1 MVVMVRPPGFEPGT
15 RGWKPLVITPS
26 LQALTLAESMASLNG
41 FGRRG
46 NSKVDA
52 LTMVHDSKAE
62 VWDFT
67 CNIFLPING
76 PLWRMGENRPE

>member
-1 MVVMVRPPGFEPGT
+1 MRVMVRPPGFEPGT

-26 LQALTLAESMASLNG
+26 LQG
-41 FGRRG
+41 G

-52 LTMVHDSKAE
+52 LTMGHDSKAE

-67 CNIFLPING
+67 CNTISANKWPFMEDGSRVCRSGVPI
-76 PLWRMGENRPE
+76 WRV

>member
-1 MVVMVRPPGFEPGT
+1 M
-15 RGWKPLVITPS
+15 
-26 LQALTLAESMASLNG
+26 AESMASLNG

-52 LTMVHDSKAE
+52 LTVEHDSKAE

-67 CNIFLPING
+67 CNTISADKWPFMEDGSRVCRIGVPI
-76 PLWRMGENRPE
+76 WRV